1 MTLHFLFFI
10 FKKYIRTK
18 SEGFRVVM
26 FVKMMVKP
34 PALIIGAVNLITLAQ
49 GKGFAMRI
57 LAKFIIYIY
66 IYIYIYM
73 QILTVYKCVHA

>member
-1 MTLHFLFFI
+1 
-10 FKKYIRTK
+10 
-18 SEGFRVVM
+18 M

-49 GKGFAMRI
+49 GKGFAMRV

-66 IYIYIYM
+66 IYIYIYAD
-73 QILTVYKCVHA
+73 INRL